1 VVWHLDFNSTR
12 VHGQFTSPL
21 ANSPALDWTIVGPR

>member
-1 VVWHLDFNSTR
+1 MDFASTR
-12 VHGQFTSPL
+12 VHGQFTNPA